1 MHSSYQGGDPADY
14 PQASC
19 GFDYDAVD
27 ESIARHDK
35 AVRQRAGAS
44 IPAAVVLAITE
55 PMRTSDA
62 LFKFIA
68 LVIDSTDYL
77 LKIDVAIAA
86 IGIPLYQGCSY
97 TEMAA
102 KHGISKQA
110 FDKHV
115 LKFQKDFQLPITRSQ
130 KSPQARLSYKQHQLA
145 RVERIKQKAAA
156 TKEREETVWQN
167 SLAKVP
173 KGQSED

>member
-19 GFDYDAVD
+19 AFDYDVLD
-27 ESIARHDK
+27 DSPSTES
-35 AVRQRAGAS
+35 VNS
-44 IPAAVVLAITE
+44 E
-55 PMRTSDA
+55 PMQASVA

-68 LVIDSTDYL
+68 LMIDSTDYL

-86 IGIPLYQGCSY
+86 IGIPLYQGSSY
-97 TEMAA
+97 TELAS

-115 LKFQKDFQLPITRSQ
+115 LKFQKDFQLPITRAQ
-130 KSPQARLSYKQHQLA
+130 KSPQARLSYKRHQLE
-145 RVERIKQKAAA
+145 RVERLKQKTAA
-156 TKEREETVWQN
+156 TKERAILVWQN
-167 SLAKVP
+167 SQKRAPKV
-173 KGQSED
+173 QSVD

>member
-14 PQASC
+14 AQASC
-19 GFDYDAVD
+19 GFDYDSVD
-27 ESIARHDK
+27 ESIARHDREK
-35 AVRQRAGAS
+35 RQRSGAS
-44 IPAAVVLAITE
+44 IPAAIVLAITE

-68 LVIDSTDYL
+68 LIIDSTDYL

-97 TEMAA
+97 TELAT

-115 LKFQKDFQLPITRSQ
+115 LKFQKDFQLPVTRAQ
-130 KSPQARLSYKQHQLA
+130 KSPQARMSYKHTQLA
-145 RVERIKQKAAA
+145 RIERIKQKAAA
-156 TKEREETVWQN
+156 TKEREESYGRVH
-167 SLAKVP
+167 
-173 KGQSED
+173 

>member
-19 GFDYDAVD
+19 GFDYDSLD
-27 ESIARHDK
+27 ESPSTETIMA
-35 AVRQRAGAS
+35 
-44 IPAAVVLAITE
+44 E
-55 PMRTSDA
+55 PMAASVA

-68 LVIDSTDYL
+68 LMIDSTDYR

-97 TEMAA
+97 TELAS

-115 LKFQKDFQLPITRSQ
+115 LKFQKDFKLPITRAQ
-130 KSPQARLSYKQHQLA
+130 KSPQARLSYKKHQL
-145 RVERIKQKAAA
+145 ERIERIRQTSAA
-156 TKEREETVWQN
+156 TKERAELVWQN
-167 SLAKVP
+167 SQGKAPRV
-173 KGQSED
+173 Q

>member
-19 GFDYDAVD
+19 GFDFDAVD
-27 ESIARHDK
+27 ESIARHDRD
-35 AVRQRAGAS
+35 VRQRAGAA
-44 IPAAVVLAITE
+44 IPAAIVLAITE

-68 LVIDSTDYL
+68 LIIDSTDYL

-97 TEMAA
+97 TELAS

-115 LKFQKDFQLPITRSQ
+115 LKFQKDFHLPITRAQ
-130 KSPQARLSYKQHQLA
+130 KSPQARLSYKKHQLD
-145 RVERIKQKAAA
+145 RVERLRQKTAA
-156 TKEREETVWQN
+156 TKEREIVWQS
-167 SLAKVP
+167 SLVKEP
-173 KGQSED
+173 KEQSED